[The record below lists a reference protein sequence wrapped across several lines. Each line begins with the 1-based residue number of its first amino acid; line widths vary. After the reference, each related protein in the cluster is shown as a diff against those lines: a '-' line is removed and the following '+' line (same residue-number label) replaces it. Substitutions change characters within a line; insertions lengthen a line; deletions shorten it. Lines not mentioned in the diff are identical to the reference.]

1 MKPLLVLI
9 GALGALALVS
19 CAGNEK
25 SPASCAGIL
34 AARCLGCH
42 DRGRVCERLG
52 RKSRDRWEQTLERMI
67 RRGAEL
73 DVAGKMTLIN
83 CLDRADDDIGLFC
96 Q

>member
-9 GALGALALVS
+9 GALGGLALVS
-19 CAGNEK
+19 CAGNGK
-25 SPASCAGIL
+25 SPTTCTGIL
-34 AARCLGCH
+34 EVRCLGCH

-52 RKSRDRWEQTLERMI
+52 RKSRERWEQTLERMI

-73 DVAGKMTLIN
+73 DVAGKMTLID
-83 CLDRADDDIGLFC
+83 CLDRAGDELGLFC